1 MIKDVQKLQNTLE
14 TDVRNNQAEIE
25 KEALNLYKKKK
36 TDAVNYLTNYTNSTV
51 KDGVAQW
58 KKLGEYLLVK
68 YIDGVIKKEEN
79 GVFKRNPYGKPA
91 FPNRPGYPEDHYR
104 RIIKETGNR
113 YKVIQI
119 N

>member
-1 MIKDVQKLQNTLE
+1 M
-14 TDVRNNQAEIE
+14 
-25 KEALNLYKKKK
+25 
-36 TDAVNYLTNYTNSTV
+36 TNYTNSII

-68 YIDGVIKKEEN
+68 YMDGVIKKEEN
-79 GVFKRNPYGKPA
+79 GVFKRNPYGKPTS
-91 FPNRPGYPEDHYR
+91 PNRPGYPEDHYR

-113 YKVIQI
+113 YKVIPI